1 MEGQSPS
8 ADLPWQVRRA
18 PLNPAPT
25 ASTRGRT
32 GDSPLQTEPALHTE
46 PAFHAEPALHA
57 EPAFDTE
64 PAGNLEGTPAQR
76 PQRILFASAE
86 AYPFVKVGGLADVSI
101 ALPKRLVELGFDVR
115 LVIPAY
121 RGIGGTPVLT
131 FDVPLGPVA
140 ERVVVRRLPPLR
152 GVEVFTIGLPGW
164 FDREVPYSYQDDD
177 VMPFVLFSKAIAT
190 LAAQEAW
197 RPDIIHCNDWHCGL
211 VAQEARQGPHRL
223 ALDRTGI
230 VFTIHNIAY
239 QGPVGAAT
247 DQLIGLPPAGSLLER
262 GVTFADQVNTVSPRY
277 MQEILT
283 PAQGAGMDQL
293 LRTRGDTARGILN
306 GVDYEEFSP
315 ERDPWIDTRYNGSFV
330 LGKRANKEVLQ
341 RISNLESAPDR
352 PLFGRVAR
360 LVSQKGVG
368 LLSSA
373 LDQFVARGAQVV
385 VMGEG
390 APRYQRELQAAAR
403 RLSGNVAFHPTS
415 QESLARQVYAGSD
428 LFLAPSVFEPCGL
441 TPLIA
446 LRYGTIP
453 VVRRTGGLADTVKDY
468 TEDPATGLGFT
479 FVQRRVASMLSAVD
493 NAIAIYRH
501 QPEWRRLQT
510 RAMGADF
517 SWQAPAREYV
527 ALYEE
532 AVRSRRGAA
541 VVRTSDVVPGTA
553 VPGTAVSRA
562 ASTSTPPPRP
572 RPRPAPLPLAI
583 VHHANQFL
591 VTDGYQDREGLTS
604 LVNGYAALLRLHE
617 KYRTPVTLHLSGTMV
632 EAAAWHH
639 PWFLAEVRRL
649 RDLGLLSLVGGTYSE
664 NILTA
669 FDREYNR
676 RQLKELFW
684 LYRRHLKCAP
694 ADLEICWI
702 PERVWDTHSLA
713 GLLTD
718 PTLPNGGYRYVLLDD
733 RLLYPTDSS
742 RGSSD
747 RADFDGAD
755 QDSPPPA
762 DALRP
767 YCIDGGSGLQ
777 VVPMSTRLRYWLPPD
792 DRSHWRSLSRTA
804 ELPTAPGD
812 DTILVYA
819 DDMEKS
825 AGVGPWHPSAL
836 GRYEE
841 FLRWLATQPNLIPV
855 DLPSWLRQRRRT
867 PGVRVVERG
876 TFVELA
882 QDWHAGEDYR
892 GWDQDTAWAPYQQ
905 HLARAR
911 RAVAGAESAG
921 AEPRLTALAWKHLL
935 ASGYETAWH
944 DTDHPERQPAAW
956 AKALASHGRAAGV
969 LAAAAR
975 WFGGAT
981 RALGAEL
988 VDIDED
994 GAEELVL
1001 RSEHLFAVLSPE
1013 CGGRLV
1019 YLACRGPDGGM
1030 LVIGNPTD
1038 DWNKQQEMNSY
1049 MDVPAN
1055 HPGALAD
1062 VGGVHDR
1069 HEVTIHSGDGTV
1081 QVELINVQEDSP
1093 LHGLRKRILLDDVSP
1108 ALLVAYELPAAAPG
1122 ITVETC
1128 LSPDYYRLLR
1138 HGVAELQRCGG
1149 RSWRGARNRGA
1160 DVWVALAGDE
1170 DTAWQDP
1177 AWQDPAGP
1185 EPGHGVLVRVRA
1197 EARSFHLLIG
1207 VGEVDDDIAQRA
1219 MEAGRERLHGR
1230 ASHTSAAH
1238 NAAAHDLTAL
1248 DPAARGLTAHGRASR
1263 NLAHHLAS
1271 HKTAGGLR

>member
-1 MEGQSPS
+1 MDGESLS
-8 ADLPWQVRRA
+8 ADRPWQVRRA
-18 PLNPAPT
+18 SVILAPDV
-25 ASTRGRT
+25 SSRGT
-32 GDSPLQTEPALHTE
+32 IAGSPFQ
-46 PAFHAEPALHA
+46 AEPA
-57 EPAFDTE
+57 EDPSIV
-64 PAGNLEGTPAQR
+64 PSRR

-101 ALPKRLVELGFDVR
+101 ALPKRLAELGFDVR

-121 RGIGGTPVLT
+121 RGLGGSPVLT

-140 ERVVVRRLPPLR
+140 EHVVVRRLPPLG
-152 GVEVFTIGLPGW
+152 GVEVLTVGLPGW

-190 LAAQEAW
+190 LAAQDAW
-197 RPDIIHCNDWHCGL
+197 RPDVIHCNDWHCGL

-223 ALDRTGI
+223 ALERTGI

-239 QGPVGAAT
+239 QGRVGAAT
-247 DQLIGLPPAGSLLER
+247 DQLIGLPPAGTLLER
-262 GVTFADQVNTVSPRY
+262 GIAFADRVNTVSPRY
-277 MQEILT
+277 MEEILT
-283 PAQGAGMDQL
+283 PAQGAGMDEL

-330 LGKRANKEVLQ
+330 VGKGANKEVLQ
-341 RISNLESAPDR
+341 RISNLERAPDR
-352 PLFGRVAR
+352 PLFGMVAR

-403 RLSGNVAFHPTS
+403 RLAGNVAFHPTS

-468 TEDPATGLGFT
+468 TEDPGKGLGFV

-493 NAIAIYRH
+493 NAIAVYRRA
-501 QPEWRRLQT
+501 PEWRRLQK

-517 SWQAPAREYV
+517 SWRAPAREYV
-527 ALYEE
+527 ALYDE
-532 AVRSRRGAA
+532 AVRSRRCVD
-541 VVRTSDVVPGTA
+541 VVRS
-553 VPGTAVSRA
+553 A
-562 ASTSTPPPRP
+562 ASPGIPVPRS

-583 VHHANQFL
+583 VHHANQYL

-604 LVNGYAALLRLHE
+604 LVTGYAALLRLHE

-669 FDREYNR
+669 FDPEFNR
-676 RQLKELFW
+676 RQLQELFW
-684 LYRRHLKCAP
+684 LYRRHLGCAP
-694 ADLEICWI
+694 EDLEMCWI
-702 PERVWDTHSLA
+702 PERVWDTDRLA
-713 GLLTD
+713 GALTD

-733 RLLYPTDSS
+733 RLLYPTD
-742 RGSSD
+742 GAHGGSD

-755 QDSPPPA
+755 PASPPPA

-767 YCIDGGSGLQ
+767 YCIEGGNGLQ
-777 VVPMSTRLRYWLPPD
+777 VVPMSTRLRYWIPPD
-792 DRSHWRSLSRTA
+792 DRRNWRSLSRTA

-841 FLRWLATQPNLIPV
+841 FLRWLATQPNLVPV
-855 DLPSWLRQRRRT
+855 DLPSWLRQRRRV

-892 GWDQDTAWAPYQQ
+892 GWDQDKAWGPYQQ

-911 RAVAGAESAG
+911 RAVADAQNAG

-935 ASGYETAWH
+935 ASAYETAWH

-956 AKALASHGRAAGV
+956 AKAVASHGRAAGV
-969 LAAAAR
+969 LVSAAR
-975 WFGGAT
+975 WFGSTT

-988 VDIDED
+988 VDIDGD
-994 GAEELVL
+994 GTEELVL
-1001 RSEHLFAVLSPE
+1001 RSEHLFAVLAPE

-1019 YLACRGPDGGM
+1019 YLACRGPDGGV

-1038 DWNKQQEMNSY
+1038 DWNRQEEMNRY

-1069 HEVTIHSGDGTV
+1069 HEVSIHVEDGVV
-1081 QVELINVQEDSP
+1081 QVELTNVQEDSP

-1108 ALLVAYELPAAAPG
+1108 ALLVAYDLPAAAPE
-1122 ITVETC
+1122 ITVEAC

-1138 HGVAELQRCGG
+1138 HGVAELQRHGG
-1149 RSWRGARNRGA
+1149 RSWRGASNSGA
-1160 DVWVALAGDE
+1160 GVWVALAGDE
-1170 DTAWQDP
+1170 DTDWS
-1177 AWQDPAGP
+1177 DPAGP

-1207 VGEVDDDIAQRA
+1207 AGDIDDDMARQA
-1219 MEAGRERLHGR
+1219 MQAGRERLAELTTHEL
-1230 ASHTSAAH
+1230 AT
-1238 NAAAHDLTAL
+1238 HDLVAQ
-1248 DPAARGLTAHGRASR
+1248 
-1263 NLAHHLAS
+1263 N
-1271 HKTAGGLR
+1271 TAGGLR

>member
-8 ADLPWQVRRA
+8 ADRPWQVRRA

-25 ASTRGRT
+25 VS
-32 GDSPLQTEPALHTE
+32 
-46 PAFHAEPALHA
+46 
-57 EPAFDTE
+57 
-64 PAGNLEGTPAQR
+64 AGIPAQR

-101 ALPKRLVELGFDVR
+101 ALPKRLAELGFDVR

-190 LAAQEAW
+190 LAAQDAW

-230 VFTIHNIAY
+230 IFTIHNIAY

-341 RISNLESAPDR
+341 RISNLEDAPDR
-352 PLFGRVAR
+352 PLFGMVAR

-373 LDQFVARGAQVV
+373 LDQFVDRGAQVV

-390 APRYQRELQAAAR
+390 APRYQRELHAAAR
-403 RLSGNVAFHPTS
+403 RLSGHVAFHPTS

-468 TEDPATGLGFT
+468 TEDPATGLGFA

-493 NAIAIYRH
+493 NAIAVYRRK
-501 QPEWRRLQT
+501 PEWRRLQT

-517 SWQAPAREYV
+517 SWQAPANEYV
-527 ALYEE
+527 ALYDE
-532 AVRSRRGAA
+532 AVRSRRGTAVVPGSAA
-541 VVRTSDVVPGTA
+541 VVGNAGVPNDGVPNA
-553 VPGTAVSRA
+553 VPGTA
-562 ASTSTPPPRP
+562 STRIPLPRQ

-649 RDLGLLSLVGGTYSE
+649 RDVGLLSLVGGTYSE

-669 FDREYNR
+669 FDPEYNR

-684 LYRRHLKCAP
+684 LYRQHLKCAP
-694 ADLEICWI
+694 EDLEICWI
-702 PERVWDTHSLA
+702 PERVWDTSRLA

-733 RLLYPTDSS
+733 RLLYPTDGSH
-742 RGSSD
+742 GSSD

-755 QDSPPPA
+755 QDGPPPA

-882 QDWHAGEDYR
+882 QDWHAGEDYS

-944 DTDHPERQPAAW
+944 DTDQPERQPAAW

-975 WFGGAT
+975 WFGNPA

-988 VDIDED
+988 VDLDED

-1069 HEVTIHSGDGTV
+1069 HEVTIHAGDGAV
-1081 QVELINVQEDSP
+1081 QVELTNVQQDSP
-1093 LHGLRKRILLDDVSP
+1093 LHGLRKRLLLDDVSP

-1138 HGVAELQRCGG
+1138 HGTAELQRCGG

-1160 DVWVALAGDE
+1160 EVWVALASDE
-1170 DTAWQDP
+1170 DTAWRDP
-1177 AWQDPAGP
+1177 SGP

-1207 VGEVDDDIAQRA
+1207 VGEVDDDTAQRA
-1219 MEAGRERLHGR
+1219 IEAGRERLHGL
-1230 ASHTSAAH
+1230 AAHTSAAH
-1238 NAAAHDLTAL
+1238 NAGAHSLVAHDPVAHDPVAH
-1248 DPAARGLTAHGRASR
+1248 DPAARGLTTHGLASR
-1263 NLAHHLAS
+1263 NLARNLAA
-1271 HKTAGGLR
+1271 HKTAGGPR

>member
-1 MEGQSPS
+1 MDGHSLSADRPWKFRGAAVIPDQTVRSRGTIGGSPS
-8 ADLPWQVRRA
+8 
-18 PLNPAPT
+18 
-25 ASTRGRT
+25 
-32 GDSPLQTEPALHTE
+32 QTEPTE
-46 PAFHAEPALHA
+46 DFSIL
-57 EPAFDTE
+57 
-64 PAGNLEGTPAQR
+64 LSQR
-76 PQRILFASAE
+76 CQRVLFASAE

-101 ALPKRLVELGFDVR
+101 ALPKRLAELGFDVR

-121 RGIGGTPVLT
+121 RGLGGSPVLT
-131 FDVPLGPVA
+131 FDVPLGPVD
-140 ERVVVRRLPPLR
+140 EHVVVRRLPPLG
-152 GVEVFTIGLPGW
+152 GVEVFTLGLPGW

-177 VMPFVLFSKAIAT
+177 VMPFVLFSKAITT
-190 LAAQEAW
+190 LAAQDAW
-197 RPDIIHCNDWHCGL
+197 RPNVIHCNDWHCGL
-211 VAQEARQGPHRL
+211 VAQEARQGPHWR
-223 ALDRTGI
+223 ALERTGI

-239 QGPVGAAT
+239 QGRVGAAT
-247 DQLIGLPPAGSLLER
+247 DQLIGLPPAGTLLER
-262 GVTFADQVNTVSPRY
+262 GIAFADRVNTVSPSY

-283 PAQGAGMDQL
+283 PAQGAGVDGL

-315 ERDPWIDTRYNGSFV
+315 ERDPWIDTRYDGSFV
-330 LGKRANKEVLQ
+330 VGKRANKEFLQ
-341 RISNLESAPDR
+341 RISNLERAPDR
-352 PLFGRVAR
+352 PLFGMVAR

-373 LDQFVARGAQVV
+373 LDQFVARGAQVI

-403 RLSGNVAFHPTS
+403 RLPGNVAFHPTS

-468 TEDPATGLGFT
+468 TEDPATGLGFV

-493 NAIAIYRH
+493 NALAVYRRV
-501 QPEWRRLQT
+501 PEWRRLQQ

-527 ALYEE
+527 ALYDE
-532 AVRSRRGAA
+532 AVRARRGADA
-541 VVRTSDVVPGTA
+541 VRS
-553 VPGTAVSRA
+553 A
-562 ASTSTPPPRP
+562 ASPSIPMPRS

-583 VHHANQFL
+583 VHHANQYL

-604 LVNGYAALLRLHE
+604 LVTGYAALLRLHE

-649 RDLGLLSLVGGTYSE
+649 RDVGLLSLVGGTYSE

-669 FDREYNR
+669 FDPEFNR
-676 RQLKELFW
+676 RQLEELFW
-684 LYRRHLKCAP
+684 LYRRHLGCAP
-694 ADLEICWI
+694 EDLEICWI
-702 PERVWDTHSLA
+702 PERVWDTNRLA
-713 GLLTD
+713 GVLTD

-733 RLLYPTDSS
+733 RLLYPTD
-742 RGSSD
+742 GAHGGSD

-755 QDSPPPA
+755 PASPPPA

-767 YCIDGGSGLQ
+767 YCIEGGNGLQ
-777 VVPMSTRLRYWLPPD
+777 VVPMSTRLRYWVPPD
-792 DRSHWRSLSRTA
+792 DRRHWRSLSRTA

-812 DTILVYA
+812 DTVLVYA

-841 FLRWLATQPNLIPV
+841 FLRWLATQPNLVPV
-855 DLPSWLRQRRRT
+855 DLPSWLRQRRRV

-882 QDWHAGEDYR
+882 QDWHAGEDYG
-892 GWDQDTAWAPYQQ
+892 GWGKDEAWRPYQE

-921 AEPRLTALAWKHLL
+921 ADPRLTALAWKHLL

-944 DTDHPERQPAAW
+944 DTDQPERPPAAW
-956 AKALASHGRAAGV
+956 AKAVASHGRAAGV
-969 LAAAAR
+969 LASAAR
-975 WFGGAT
+975 WFGSPT

-994 GAEELVL
+994 GTEELVL
-1001 RSEHLFAVLSPE
+1001 RSEHLFAVLAPA

-1019 YLACRGPDGGM
+1019 YLACRGPDGGV

-1038 DWNKQQEMNSY
+1038 DWNRQEQMNSY

-1055 HPGALAD
+1055 HPGGLAD

-1069 HEVTIHSGDGTV
+1069 HEVTIHAGDGVV
-1081 QVELINVQEDSP
+1081 QVELTNVQEDSP
-1093 LHGLRKRILLDDVSP
+1093 LHGLRKRIVLDDVSP
-1108 ALLVAYELPAAAPG
+1108 ALLVAYDLPAAAPG

-1138 HGVAELQRCGG
+1138 HGVAELQRHGG

-1160 DVWVALAGDE
+1160 GVWVALAGDE
-1170 DTAWQDP
+1170 DTAWC
-1177 AWQDPAGP
+1177 DPAGP

-1207 VGEVDDDIAQRA
+1207 VGDIDDDTARRA
-1219 MEAGRERLHGR
+1219 VQAGRERLH
-1230 ASHTSAAH
+1230 
-1238 NAAAHDLTAL
+1238 DLATHE
-1248 DPAARGLTAHGRASR
+1248 P
-1263 NLAHHLAS
+1263 
-1271 HKTAGGLR
+1271 AGGLT